1 MSTDIPTYLLFSVG
15 WFGAQQSKKVQE
27 MELAP
32 SLLLGL
38 CGFSLK
44 ACQRLAFKKLQ
55 DDDTKHKTL
64 LHLIV
69 SRIDQVALLIK
80 NQKKWQLKTS
90 LQEFQTGLKYLE
102 KELNNQNRDQ
112 VEKTPRAE
120 LKIND
125 TFVEASLLTETM
137 THLSKLAD
145 LDEAAEGLKDAR
157 KTFEKVCDD
166 ARAAF
171 NSDGLSTAE
180 QILAANVGVTA
191 AILTKI
197 KDPSRALPVCE
208 IWLGDLNKME
218 RVKEI
223 FRQIFRSGKKDPFRG
238 DEHIKNCFLGVYH
251 TNSVVYEI
259 SRIAEIADKPNEL
272 CWIWPFIEVE
282 KKKVDPLRDIRVSET
297 LSKNGD
303 MERYRFP
310 WSFGQGPEKEKK
322 LKAAQDI
329 AINKEGHFIVVDK
342 GDQMVKIFDE
352 KGIFLRSFQPLSRRL
367 ADEDVRGVS
376 TDHED
381 NLFVL
386 IMIDKYHHE
395 VRVFDQNGNLKSR
408 FRLREGS
415 VRCSLVANDNKEILV
430 INEEPAS
437 DRCVV
442 ELYAHKNGRYVRSIV
457 PEDPAEPSEPEEAN
471 GLKSPNEEDPK
482 EPKAQKETD
491 RSDSTPKGA
500 RKSKE
505 PEDKDSKEQKKS
517 QESNAPL
524 KPKDIAITDNGIVL
538 VLNDDGS
545 VKKFGGKTQPHQMNE
560 EINAKGGETI
570 AFHSPSKHVLIA
582 NRSDGIVK
590 VSVFSECGKL
600 VTSFYVYEDK
610 DVQEKKEYIAPRIA
624 VTADGRIAVLNGF
637 AGESKVTVV

>member
-1 MSTDIPTYLLFSVG
+1 M
-15 WFGAQQSKKVQE
+15 
-27 MELAP
+27 
-32 SLLLGL
+32 
-38 CGFSLK
+38 
-44 ACQRLAFKKLQ
+44 
-55 DDDTKHKTL
+55 
-64 LHLIV
+64 
-69 SRIDQVALLIK
+69 
-80 NQKKWQLKTS
+80 
-90 LQEFQTGLKYLE
+90 
-102 KELNNQNRDQ
+102 
-112 VEKTPRAE
+112 
-120 LKIND
+120 
-125 TFVEASLLTETM
+125 
-137 THLSKLAD
+137 
-145 LDEAAEGLKDAR
+145 
-157 KTFEKVCDD
+157 
-166 ARAAF
+166 AAF

-180 QILAANVGVTA
+180 KILAANIGITA

-208 IWLGDLNKME
+208 IWLGYLNKME
-218 RVKEI
+218 KVKEI
-223 FRQIFRSGKKDPFRG
+223 LRQIFRSGKKDPFRG
-238 DEHIKNCFLGVYH
+238 DEYTKNCFLGVYH

-259 SRIAEIADKPNEL
+259 SRIAKIADKHDEL

-303 MERYRFP
+303 MERCRFP

-322 LKAAQDI
+322 LKVAQDI

-367 ADEDVRGVS
+367 ADEDVCGVS

-491 RSDSTPKGA
+491 RSESTPKGA

-505 PEDKDSKEQKKS
+505 PKDKDTKEQKKS

-545 VKKFGGKTQPHQMNE
+545 VKKFGGKTQPHQMYE
-560 EINAKGGETI
+560 EIKAKGGETI

-582 NRSDGIVK
+582 NRSDGIVQ
-590 VSVFSECGKL
+590 VSVFSECSEL
-600 VTSFYVYEDK
+600 VTSFHVYEDK

>member
-1 MSTDIPTYLLFSVG
+1 
-15 WFGAQQSKKVQE
+15 

-38 CGFSLK
+38 LGFSLK
-44 ACQRLAFKKLQ
+44 VCQRPAFKKLQ

-69 SRIDQVALLIK
+69 SRIDEVALLIK

-102 KELNNQNRDQ
+102 KELNKQNRDQ

-120 LKIND
+120 LKMNN
-125 TFVEASLLTETM
+125 TFVEASSLTETM

-145 LDEAAEGLKDAR
+145 LDEAAEGLKDAW
-157 KTFEKVCDD
+157 KEFEKACDD
-166 ARAAF
+166 AMAAF

-180 QILAANVGVTA
+180 KILAANIGITA

-208 IWLGDLNKME
+208 IWLGCLNEME
-218 RVKEI
+218 KVKEI
-223 FRQIFRSGKKDPFRG
+223 FRQIFRSGKKDPFRS
-238 DEHIKNCFLGVYH
+238 DELIKNCFLGVYH

-259 SRIAEIADKPNEL
+259 SRIAEIADKPDEL

-303 MERYRFP
+303 MERCRFP

-322 LKAAQDI
+322 LKVAQDI

-367 ADEDVRGVS
+367 ADEDVCGVS

-415 VRCSLVANDNKEILV
+415 VRCSLIANDNKEILV

-491 RSDSTPKGA
+491 RSESTPKGA

-505 PEDKDSKEQKKS
+505 PKDKDTKEQKKS
-517 QESNAPL
+517 SSIFYVQELNTPL

-545 VKKFGGKTQPHQMNE
+545 VKKFGGKTQPHQMYE
-560 EINAKGGETI
+560 EIKAKGGETI

-582 NRSDGIVK
+582 NRSDGIVQ

-600 VTSFYVYEDK
+600 VTSFHVYEDK

-624 VTADGRIAVLNGF
+624 VTADGRIAVLNGS

>member
-1 MSTDIPTYLLFSVG
+1 
-15 WFGAQQSKKVQE
+15 

-44 ACQRLAFKKLQ
+44 VCQRLAFKKLQ

-69 SRIDQVALLIK
+69 SRIDEVALLIE
-80 NQKKWQLKTS
+80 NQKKDQLKKS
-90 LQEFQTGLKYLE
+90 LQKFKTGLRYFE
-102 KELNNQNRDQ
+102 KELNKQNRDQ

-120 LKIND
+120 LKMNN
-125 TFVEASLLTETM
+125 TFVEASSLTETM

-145 LDEAAEGLKDAR
+145 LDEAAEGLKDAW
-157 KTFEKVCDD
+157 KEFEKACDD
-166 ARAAF
+166 AMAAF

-180 QILAANVGVTA
+180 KILAANIGITA

-208 IWLGDLNKME
+208 IWLGYLNKME
-218 RVKEI
+218 KVKEI

-238 DEHIKNCFLGVYH
+238 DEYTKNCFLGVYH

-259 SRIAEIADKPNEL
+259 SRIAKIADKPDEL

-303 MERYRFP
+303 MERCRFP

-322 LKAAQDI
+322 LKVAQDI

-367 ADEDVRGVS
+367 ADEDVCGVS

-491 RSDSTPKGA
+491 RSESTPKGA

-505 PEDKDSKEQKKS
+505 PKDKDTKEQKKS
-517 QESNAPL
+517 SSIFYVQELNAPL

-545 VKKFGGKTQPHQMNE
+545 VKKFGGKTQPHQMYE
-560 EINAKGGETI
+560 EIKAKGGETI

-582 NRSDGIVK
+582 NRSDGIVQ

-600 VTSFYVYEDK
+600 VTSFHVYEDK
-610 DVQEKKEYIAPRIA
+610 DVQEKKEYTAPRIA
-624 VTADGRIAVLNGF
+624 VTADGRIAVLNGS

>member
-1 MSTDIPTYLLFSVG
+1 
-15 WFGAQQSKKVQE
+15 

-44 ACQRLAFKKLQ
+44 VCQRLAFKKLQ

-64 LHLIV
+64 LHLII
-69 SRIDQVALLIK
+69 SRIDEVVLLVK
-80 NQKKWQLKTS
+80 NQKKGQLKTS
-90 LQEFQTGLKYLE
+90 LQNFQVGLKHLE
-102 KELNNQNRDQ
+102 RELNNQNRDQ

-120 LKIND
+120 LKMND

-180 QILAANVGVTA
+180 QILAANIGVTA

-197 KDPSRALPVCE
+197 KDPSRALPDCK
-208 IWLGDLNKME
+208 IWLGCLNEME
-218 RVKEI
+218 KVKEI
-223 FRQIFRSGKKDPFRG
+223 FRQIFRSGKKDPFRS
-238 DEHIKNCFLGVYH
+238 DELIKNCFLGVYH

-259 SRIAEIADKPNEL
+259 SRIAEIADKPDEL

-322 LKAAQDI
+322 LKVAQDI

-367 ADEDVRGVS
+367 ADEDVCGVS

-415 VRCSLVANDNKEILV
+415 VRCSLLANDNKEILV
-430 INEEPAS
+430 VNEEPAS

-482 EPKAQKETD
+482 EPKAQK
-491 RSDSTPKGA
+491 GA

-505 PEDKDSKEQKKS
+505 PEDKDTKEQKKS

-545 VKKFGGKTQPHQMNE
+545 VKKFGGKTQPHQMYE
-560 EINAKGGETI
+560 EIKAKGGETI

-582 NRSDGIVK
+582 NRSDGIVQ

-600 VTSFYVYEDK
+600 VTSFHVYEDK

-624 VTADGRIAVLNGF
+624 VTADGRIAVLNGA

>member
-1 MSTDIPTYLLFSVG
+1 
-15 WFGAQQSKKVQE
+15 

-38 CGFSLK
+38 LGFSLK

-69 SRIDQVALLIK
+69 SRIDEVALLIE
-80 NQKKWQLKTS
+80 NQKKDQLKKS
-90 LQEFQTGLKYLE
+90 LQKFKTGLRYLE
-102 KELNNQNRDQ
+102 KELNKQNRDQ

-120 LKIND
+120 LKMIN
-125 TFVEASLLTETM
+125 TFVEASSLTETM

-145 LDEAAEGLKDAR
+145 LDEAAEGLKDAW
-157 KTFEKVCDD
+157 KELEKACDD
-166 ARAAF
+166 AMAAF

-180 QILAANVGVTA
+180 KILAANIGITA

-208 IWLGDLNKME
+208 IWLGYLNKME
-218 RVKEI
+218 KVKEI

-238 DEHIKNCFLGVYH
+238 DEYTKNCFLGVYH

-259 SRIAEIADKPNEL
+259 SRIADKPDEL

-303 MERYRFP
+303 MERCRFP

-322 LKAAQDI
+322 LKVAQDI

-367 ADEDVRGVS
+367 ADEDVCGVS

-491 RSDSTPKGA
+491 RSESTPKGA

-505 PEDKDSKEQKKS
+505 PKDKDTKEQKKS
-517 QESNAPL
+517 SSIFYVQELNAPL

-545 VKKFGGKTQPHQMNE
+545 VKKFGGKTQPHQMYE
-560 EINAKGGETI
+560 EIKAKGGETI

-582 NRSDGIVK
+582 NRSDGIVQ

-600 VTSFYVYEDK
+600 VTSFHVYEDK
-610 DVQEKKEYIAPRIA
+610 DVQEKKEYTAPRIA
-624 VTADGRIAVLNGF
+624 VTADGRIAVLNGS

>member
-1 MSTDIPTYLLFSVG
+1 
-15 WFGAQQSKKVQE
+15 

-38 CGFSLK
+38 LGFSLK

-69 SRIDQVALLIK
+69 SRIDEVALLIE
-80 NQKKWQLKTS
+80 NQKKDQLKKS
-90 LQEFQTGLKYLE
+90 LQKFKTGLRYLE
-102 KELNNQNRDQ
+102 KELNKQNRDQ

-120 LKIND
+120 LKMIN
-125 TFVEASLLTETM
+125 TFVEASSLTETM

-145 LDEAAEGLKDAR
+145 LDEAAEGLKDAW
-157 KTFEKVCDD
+157 KELEKACDD
-166 ARAAF
+166 AMAAF

-208 IWLGDLNKME
+208 IWLGYLNKME
-218 RVKEI
+218 KVKEI

-238 DEHIKNCFLGVYH
+238 DEYTKNCFLGVYH

-259 SRIAEIADKPNEL
+259 SRIADKPDEL

-303 MERYRFP
+303 MERCRFP

-322 LKAAQDI
+322 LKVAQDI

-367 ADEDVRGVS
+367 ADEDVCGVS

-491 RSDSTPKGA
+491 RSESTPKGA

-505 PEDKDSKEQKKS
+505 PKDKDTKEQKKS
-517 QESNAPL
+517 SSIFYVQELNAPL

-545 VKKFGGKTQPHQMNE
+545 VKKFGGKTQPHQMYE
-560 EINAKGGETI
+560 EIKAKGGETI

-582 NRSDGIVK
+582 NRSDGIVQ

-600 VTSFYVYEDK
+600 VTSFHVYEDK
-610 DVQEKKEYIAPRIA
+610 DVQEKKEYTAPRIA
-624 VTADGRIAVLNGF
+624 VTADGRIAVLNGS

>member
-1 MSTDIPTYLLFSVG
+1 MKFGLDI
-15 WFGAQQSKKVQE
+15 
-27 MELAP
+27 
-32 SLLLGL
+32 
-38 CGFSLK
+38 
-44 ACQRLAFKKLQ
+44 
-55 DDDTKHKTL
+55 
-64 LHLIV
+64 
-69 SRIDQVALLIK
+69 LIK
-80 NQKKWQLKTS
+80 WKWS
-90 LQEFQTGLKYLE
+90 
-102 KELNNQNRDQ
+102 
-112 VEKTPRAE
+112 
-120 LKIND
+120 
-125 TFVEASLLTETM
+125 
-137 THLSKLAD
+137 
-145 LDEAAEGLKDAR
+145 R
-157 KTFEKVCDD
+157 KF
-166 ARAAF
+166 
-171 NSDGLSTAE
+171 
-180 QILAANVGVTA
+180 
-191 AILTKI
+191 
-197 KDPSRALPVCE
+197 
-208 IWLGDLNKME
+208 
-218 RVKEI
+218 
-223 FRQIFRSGKKDPFRG
+223 FRQIFRSGKKDLFRG
-238 DEHIKNCFLGVYH
+238 DEHTKNCFLGVYH

-259 SRIAEIADKPNEL
+259 SRIAEIADKPDKL

-303 MERYRFP
+303 MERCRFP

-322 LKAAQDI
+322 LKVAQDI

-367 ADEDVRGVS
+367 ADEDVCGVS
-376 TDHED
+376 TDQED

-457 PEDPAEPSEPEEAN
+457 PEDLAEPSEPEEAN

-491 RSDSTPKGA
+491 RYEITK
-500 RKSKE
+500 
-505 PEDKDSKEQKKS
+505 DKDTKEQKKS

-545 VKKFGGKTQPHQMNE
+545 VKKFGGKTQPHQMYE
-560 EINAKGGETI
+560 EIKAKGGETI

-582 NRSDGIVK
+582 NRSDGIVQ

-600 VTSFYVYEDK
+600 VTSFHVYEDK

-624 VTADGRIAVLNGF
+624 VTADGRIAVLNGS

>member
-1 MSTDIPTYLLFSVG
+1 
-15 WFGAQQSKKVQE
+15 

-38 CGFSLK
+38 LGFSLK

-69 SRIDQVALLIK
+69 SRIDEVALLIE
-80 NQKKWQLKTS
+80 NQKKDQLKKS
-90 LQEFQTGLKYLE
+90 LQKFKTGLRYLE
-102 KELNNQNRDQ
+102 KELNKQNRDQ

-120 LKIND
+120 LKMNN
-125 TFVEASLLTETM
+125 TFVEASSLTETM

-145 LDEAAEGLKDAR
+145 LDEAAEGLKDAW
-157 KTFEKVCDD
+157 KEFEKACDD
-166 ARAAF
+166 AMAAF

-180 QILAANVGVTA
+180 KILAANIGITA

-208 IWLGDLNKME
+208 IWLGYLNKME
-218 RVKEI
+218 KVKEI

-238 DEHIKNCFLGVYH
+238 DEYTKNCFLGVYH

-259 SRIAEIADKPNEL
+259 SRIADKPDEL

-303 MERYRFP
+303 MERCRFP

-322 LKAAQDI
+322 LKVAQDI

-367 ADEDVRGVS
+367 ADEDVCGVS

-491 RSDSTPKGA
+491 RSESTPKGA

-505 PEDKDSKEQKKS
+505 PKDKDTKEQKKS
-517 QESNAPL
+517 QVSNAPL

-545 VKKFGGKTQPHQMNE
+545 VKKFGGKAQPHQMYE
-560 EINAKGGETI
+560 EIKAKGGETI

-582 NRSDGIVK
+582 NRSDGIVQ

-600 VTSFYVYEDK
+600 VTSFHVYEDK
-610 DVQEKKEYIAPRIA
+610 DIQEKKEYIAPRIE
-624 VTADGRIAVLNGF
+624 VTADGRIAVLNGS

>member
-1 MSTDIPTYLLFSVG
+1 
-15 WFGAQQSKKVQE
+15 
-27 MELAP
+27 ME
-32 SLLLGL
+32 
-38 CGFSLK
+38 K
-44 ACQRLAFKKLQ
+44 
-55 DDDTKHKTL
+55 
-64 LHLIV
+64 
-69 SRIDQVALLIK
+69 
-80 NQKKWQLKTS
+80 
-90 LQEFQTGLKYLE
+90 
-102 KELNNQNRDQ
+102 
-112 VEKTPRAE
+112 
-120 LKIND
+120 
-125 TFVEASLLTETM
+125 
-137 THLSKLAD
+137 
-145 LDEAAEGLKDAR
+145 
-157 KTFEKVCDD
+157 
-166 ARAAF
+166 
-171 NSDGLSTAE
+171 
-180 QILAANVGVTA
+180 
-191 AILTKI
+191 
-197 KDPSRALPVCE
+197 
-208 IWLGDLNKME
+208 
-218 RVKEI
+218 VKEI
-223 FRQIFRSGKKDPFRG
+223 FRQIFRSGKKDLFRD
-238 DEHIKNCFLGVYH
+238 DEHTKNCFLGVYH

-259 SRIAEIADKPNEL
+259 SRIADKPDEL

-303 MERYRFP
+303 MERCRFP

-322 LKAAQDI
+322 LKVAQDI

-367 ADEDVRGVS
+367 ADEDVCGVS

-491 RSDSTPKGA
+491 RSESTPKGA

-505 PEDKDSKEQKKS
+505 PKDKDTKEQKKS
-517 QESNAPL
+517 SSIFYVQELNAPL

-545 VKKFGGKTQPHQMNE
+545 VKKFGGKTQPHQMYE
-560 EINAKGGETI
+560 EIKAKGGETI

-582 NRSDGIVK
+582 NRSDGIVQ

-600 VTSFYVYEDK
+600 VTSFHVYEDK
-610 DVQEKKEYIAPRIA
+610 DVQEKKEYTAPRIA
-624 VTADGRIAVLNGF
+624 VTADGRIAVLNGS

>member
-1 MSTDIPTYLLFSVG
+1 M
-15 WFGAQQSKKVQE
+15 
-27 MELAP
+27 
-32 SLLLGL
+32 
-38 CGFSLK
+38 
-44 ACQRLAFKKLQ
+44 
-55 DDDTKHKTL
+55 
-64 LHLIV
+64 
-69 SRIDQVALLIK
+69 
-80 NQKKWQLKTS
+80 
-90 LQEFQTGLKYLE
+90 
-102 KELNNQNRDQ
+102 
-112 VEKTPRAE
+112 
-120 LKIND
+120 
-125 TFVEASLLTETM
+125 
-137 THLSKLAD
+137 
-145 LDEAAEGLKDAR
+145 
-157 KTFEKVCDD
+157 
-166 ARAAF
+166 
-171 NSDGLSTAE
+171 
-180 QILAANVGVTA
+180 
-191 AILTKI
+191 
-197 KDPSRALPVCE
+197 
-208 IWLGDLNKME
+208 
-218 RVKEI
+218 
-223 FRQIFRSGKKDPFRG
+223 
-238 DEHIKNCFLGVYH
+238 GVYH

-259 SRIAEIADKPNEL
+259 SRIAEIADKPDKL

-303 MERYRFP
+303 MERCRFP

-322 LKAAQDI
+322 LKVAQDI

-367 ADEDVRGVS
+367 ADEDVCGVS
-376 TDHED
+376 TDQED

-457 PEDPAEPSEPEEAN
+457 PEDLAEPSEPEEAN

-491 RSDSTPKGA
+491 RYESTPKGA

-505 PEDKDSKEQKKS
+505 PKDKDTKEQKKS
-517 QESNAPL
+517 SSIFYVQESNAPL

-545 VKKFGGKTQPHQMNE
+545 VKKFGGKTQPHQMYE
-560 EINAKGGETI
+560 EIKAKGGETI

-582 NRSDGIVK
+582 NRSDGIVQ
-590 VSVFSECGKL
+590 VSVFSKYGEL
-600 VTSFYVYEDK
+600 VTSFHVYEDK
-610 DVQEKKEYIAPRIA
+610 DVQEEKEYIAPRIA

>member
-1 MSTDIPTYLLFSVG
+1 
-15 WFGAQQSKKVQE
+15 

-44 ACQRLAFKKLQ
+44 VCQRLAFKKLQ

-64 LHLIV
+64 LHLTI
-69 SRIDQVALLIK
+69 SRIDEVVLLIK
-80 NQKKWQLKTS
+80 NQKKGQLKTS
-90 LQEFQTGLKYLE
+90 LQNFQIGLEHLE
-102 KELNNQNRDQ
+102 RELNNQNRDQ

-120 LKIND
+120 LKMND

-180 QILAANVGVTA
+180 QILAANIGVTA

-197 KDPSRALPVCE
+197 KDPSRALSDCK
-208 IWLGDLNKME
+208 IWLGCLNEME
-218 RVKEI
+218 KVKEI
-223 FRQIFRSGKKDPFRG
+223 FRHIFRSGKKDPFRG
-238 DEHIKNCFLGVYH
+238 DEYTKNCFLGVYH
-251 TNSVVYEI
+251 TNNVVYEI
-259 SRIAEIADKPNEL
+259 SRIAKIADKPYKL

-303 MERYRFP
+303 MERCRFP

-322 LKAAQDI
+322 LKVAQDI

-342 GDQMVKIFDE
+342 GDQMVKIFDK

-367 ADEDVRGVS
+367 ADEDVCGVN

-381 NLFVL
+381 NLIVL

-395 VRVFDQNGNLKSR
+395 FRVFDQNGNLKSR

-491 RSDSTPKGA
+491 RYESTPKGA

-505 PEDKDSKEQKKS
+505 PKDKDTKEQKKS
-517 QESNAPL
+517 SSIFYVQESNAPL

-545 VKKFGGKTQPHQMNE
+545 VKKFGGKTQPHQMYE
-560 EINAKGGETI
+560 EIKAKGGETI

-600 VTSFYVYEDK
+600 VTSFHVYEDK
-610 DVQEKKEYIAPRIA
+610 DVQEKKEYTAPRIA
-624 VTADGRIAVLNGF
+624 VTADGRIAVLNGS

>member
-1 MSTDIPTYLLFSVG
+1 
-15 WFGAQQSKKVQE
+15 
-27 MELAP
+27 ME
-32 SLLLGL
+32 
-38 CGFSLK
+38 K
-44 ACQRLAFKKLQ
+44 
-55 DDDTKHKTL
+55 
-64 LHLIV
+64 
-69 SRIDQVALLIK
+69 
-80 NQKKWQLKTS
+80 
-90 LQEFQTGLKYLE
+90 
-102 KELNNQNRDQ
+102 
-112 VEKTPRAE
+112 
-120 LKIND
+120 
-125 TFVEASLLTETM
+125 
-137 THLSKLAD
+137 
-145 LDEAAEGLKDAR
+145 
-157 KTFEKVCDD
+157 
-166 ARAAF
+166 
-171 NSDGLSTAE
+171 
-180 QILAANVGVTA
+180 
-191 AILTKI
+191 
-197 KDPSRALPVCE
+197 
-208 IWLGDLNKME
+208 
-218 RVKEI
+218 VKEI

-238 DEHIKNCFLGVYH
+238 DEYTKNCFLGVYH

-259 SRIAEIADKPNEL
+259 SRIADKPDEL

-303 MERYRFP
+303 MERCRFP

-322 LKAAQDI
+322 LKVAQDI

-367 ADEDVRGVS
+367 ADEDVCGVS

-491 RSDSTPKGA
+491 RSESSPKGA

-505 PEDKDSKEQKKS
+505 PKDKDTKEQKKS
-517 QESNAPL
+517 SSIFYVQELNAPL

-545 VKKFGGKTQPHQMNE
+545 VKKFGGKTQPHQMYE
-560 EINAKGGETI
+560 EIKAKGGETI

-582 NRSDGIVK
+582 NRSDGIVQ

-610 DVQEKKEYIAPRIA
+610 DVQEKKEYTAPRIA
-624 VTADGRIAVLNGF
+624 VTADGRIAVLNGS

>member
-1 MSTDIPTYLLFSVG
+1 
-15 WFGAQQSKKVQE
+15 

-44 ACQRLAFKKLQ
+44 VCQRLAFKKLQ

-64 LHLIV
+64 LHLII
-69 SRIDQVALLIK
+69 SRIDEVVLLVK
-80 NQKKWQLKTS
+80 NQKKGQLKTS
-90 LQEFQTGLKYLE
+90 LQNFQIGLKHLE
-102 KELNNQNRDQ
+102 RELNNQNRDQ

-120 LKIND
+120 LKMND

-157 KTFEKVCDD
+157 KTFEKACDD

-180 QILAANVGVTA
+180 QILAANIGVTA

-197 KDPSRALPVCE
+197 KDPSRALPDCK
-208 IWLGDLNKME
+208 IWLGCLNEME
-218 RVKEI
+218 KVKEI
-223 FRQIFRSGKKDPFRG
+223 FRQIFRGGKKDPFRS

-259 SRIAEIADKPNEL
+259 SRIAKIADKHDEL

-322 LKAAQDI
+322 LKVAQDI
-329 AINKEGHFIVVDK
+329 AVNKEGHFIVVDK

-367 ADEDVRGVS
+367 ADEDVCGVS

-491 RSDSTPKGA
+491 RYESTK
-500 RKSKE
+500 
-505 PEDKDSKEQKKS
+505 DKDTKEQKKS

-545 VKKFGGKTQPHQMNE
+545 VKKFGGKTQPHQMYE
-560 EINAKGGETI
+560 EIKAKGGETI

-600 VTSFYVYEDK
+600 VTSFHVYEDK

-624 VTADGRIAVLNGF
+624 VTADGRVAVLNGS

>member
-1 MSTDIPTYLLFSVG
+1 ML
-15 WFGAQQSKKVQE
+15 
-27 MELAP
+27 
-32 SLLLGL
+32 
-38 CGFSLK
+38 
-44 ACQRLAFKKLQ
+44 
-55 DDDTKHKTL
+55 
-64 LHLIV
+64 
-69 SRIDQVALLIK
+69 
-80 NQKKWQLKTS
+80 
-90 LQEFQTGLKYLE
+90 
-102 KELNNQNRDQ
+102 
-112 VEKTPRAE
+112 
-120 LKIND
+120 
-125 TFVEASLLTETM
+125 
-137 THLSKLAD
+137 
-145 LDEAAEGLKDAR
+145 
-157 KTFEKVCDD
+157 
-166 ARAAF
+166 
-171 NSDGLSTAE
+171 
-180 QILAANVGVTA
+180 
-191 AILTKI
+191 
-197 KDPSRALPVCE
+197 
-208 IWLGDLNKME
+208 
-218 RVKEI
+218 
-223 FRQIFRSGKKDPFRG
+223 
-238 DEHIKNCFLGVYH
+238 
-251 TNSVVYEI
+251 
-259 SRIAEIADKPNEL
+259 
-272 CWIWPFIEVE
+272 
-282 KKKVDPLRDIRVSET
+282 
-297 LSKNGD
+297 
-303 MERYRFP
+303 P

-322 LKAAQDI
+322 LKVAQDI

-352 KGIFLRSFQPLSRRL
+352 KDIFLRSFQPLSRRL
-367 ADEDVRGVS
+367 ADEDVCGVS

-491 RSDSTPKGA
+491 RYESTPKGA

-505 PEDKDSKEQKKS
+505 PKDIDTKEQKKS

-545 VKKFGGKTQPHQMNE
+545 VKKFGGKTQPHQMYE
-560 EINAKGGETI
+560 EIKAKGGETI

-582 NRSDGIVK
+582 NRSDGIVQ

-600 VTSFYVYEDK
+600 VTSFHVYEDK
-610 DVQEKKEYIAPRIA
+610 DVQEKKDYIAPRIA
-624 VTADGRIAVLNGF
+624 VTADGRIAVLNGS

>member
-1 MSTDIPTYLLFSVG
+1 M
-15 WFGAQQSKKVQE
+15 
-27 MELAP
+27 
-32 SLLLGL
+32 
-38 CGFSLK
+38 
-44 ACQRLAFKKLQ
+44 LQ

-64 LHLIV
+64 LHLII
-69 SRIDQVALLIK
+69 SRIDEVALLIK
-80 NQKKWQLKTS
+80 NQKKEKLKTS
-90 LQEFQTGLKYLE
+90 MIEFQTGLEYLE

-120 LKIND
+120 LKMND

-157 KTFEKVCDD
+157 EMFEKACDN

-180 QILAANVGVTA
+180 QILAANIGVTA

-197 KDPSRALPVCE
+197 KDPSRALPVCK
-208 IWLGDLNKME
+208 IWLGYLNKME
-218 RVKEI
+218 KVKEI

-238 DEHIKNCFLGVYH
+238 DEYTKNCFLGVYH

-259 SRIAEIADKPNEL
+259 SRIAKIADKHDER

-303 MERYRFP
+303 MERCRFP

-322 LKAAQDI
+322 LKVAQDI

-367 ADEDVRGVS
+367 ADEDVCGVS

-437 DRCVV
+437 DRFVV
-442 ELYAHKNGRYVRSIV
+442 ELYAHKNGRYVRSIE

-482 EPKAQKETD
+482 EAKAQKETD
-491 RSDSTPKGA
+491 RYEITK
-500 RKSKE
+500 
-505 PEDKDSKEQKKS
+505 DKDTKEQKKS

-545 VKKFGGKTQPHQMNE
+545 VKKFGGKTQPHQMYE
-560 EINAKGGETI
+560 EIKAKGGETI

-582 NRSDGIVK
+582 NRSDGIVQ

-600 VTSFYVYEDK
+600 VTSFHVYEDK

-624 VTADGRIAVLNGF
+624 VTADGRIAVLNGS

>member
-1 MSTDIPTYLLFSVG
+1 
-15 WFGAQQSKKVQE
+15 

-69 SRIDQVALLIK
+69 SRIDEVALLIE
-80 NQKKWQLKTS
+80 NQKKDQLKKS
-90 LQEFQTGLKYLE
+90 LQEFKTGLRYLE

-120 LKIND
+120 LKMNN
-125 TFVEASLLTETM
+125 TFVEASSLTETM

-145 LDEAAEGLKDAR
+145 LDEAAEGLKDAW
-157 KTFEKVCDD
+157 KEFEKACDD
-166 ARAAF
+166 AMAAF

-180 QILAANVGVTA
+180 KILAANIGITA

-208 IWLGDLNKME
+208 IWLGYLNKME
-218 RVKEI
+218 KVKEI

-238 DEHIKNCFLGVYH
+238 DEYTKNCFLGVYH

-259 SRIAEIADKPNEL
+259 SRIAKIADKHDEL

-303 MERYRFP
+303 MERCRFP

-322 LKAAQDI
+322 LKVAQDI

-367 ADEDVRGVS
+367 ADEDVCGVS

-491 RSDSTPKGA
+491 RSESTPEGA

-505 PEDKDSKEQKKS
+505 PKDKDTKEQKKS
-517 QESNAPL
+517 SSIFYVQELNAPL

-545 VKKFGGKTQPHQMNE
+545 VKKFGGKTQPHQMYE
-560 EINAKGGETI
+560 EIKAKGGETI

-582 NRSDGIVK
+582 NRSDGIVQ

-600 VTSFYVYEDK
+600 VTSFHVYEDK
-610 DVQEKKEYIAPRIA
+610 DVQEKKEYTAPRIA
-624 VTADGRIAVLNGF
+624 VTADGRIAVLNGS

>member
-1 MSTDIPTYLLFSVG
+1 
-15 WFGAQQSKKVQE
+15 
-27 MELAP
+27 MELAS

-44 ACQRLAFKKLQ
+44 VCQRLAFKKLQ

-64 LHLIV
+64 LHLTI
-69 SRIDQVALLIK
+69 SRIDEVALLIK
-80 NQKKWQLKTS
+80 NQKKEKLKTS
-90 LQEFQTGLKYLE
+90 LQNFQIGLKHLE
-102 KELNNQNRDQ
+102 RELNNQNRDQ

-120 LKIND
+120 LKMND

-157 KTFEKVCDD
+157 KTFEKACDD

-180 QILAANVGVTA
+180 QILAANIGVTA

-197 KDPSRALPVCE
+197 KDPSRALPDCK
-208 IWLGDLNKME
+208 IWLGCLNEME
-218 RVKEI
+218 KVKEI
-223 FRQIFRSGKKDPFRG
+223 FRQIFRGGKKDPFRS

-259 SRIAEIADKPNEL
+259 SRIAKIADKHDEL

-322 LKAAQDI
+322 LKVAQDI

-491 RSDSTPKGA
+491 RYESTK
-500 RKSKE
+500 
-505 PEDKDSKEQKKS
+505 DKDTKEQKKS

-545 VKKFGGKTQPHQMNE
+545 VKKFGGKTQPHQMYE
-560 EINAKGGETI
+560 EIKAKGGETI

-600 VTSFYVYEDK
+600 VTSFHVYEDK
-610 DVQEKKEYIAPRIA
+610 DVQEKKEYTAPRIA
-624 VTADGRIAVLNGF
+624 VTADGRIAVLNGS

>member
-1 MSTDIPTYLLFSVG
+1 
-15 WFGAQQSKKVQE
+15 

-38 CGFSLK
+38 LGFSLK

-69 SRIDQVALLIK
+69 SRIDEVALLIK
-80 NQKKWQLKTS
+80 NQKKDKLKTS
-90 LQEFQTGLKYLE
+90 LLKFRIGLRCLE

-120 LKIND
+120 LKMNN

-145 LDEAAEGLKDAR
+145 LDEAAEGLKDAW
-157 KTFEKVCDD
+157 KEFEMACDN
-166 ARAAF
+166 AMAAF

-197 KDPSRALPVCE
+197 KDPSRALPLCE
-208 IWLGDLNKME
+208 IWLGYLNEME
-218 RVKEI
+218 KVKEI
-223 FRQIFRSGKKDPFRG
+223 FRQIFRGGKKDPFRS
-238 DEHIKNCFLGVYH
+238 DDIKNCFLGVYH

-259 SRIAEIADKPNEL
+259 SRIADKHDEL

-303 MERYRFP
+303 MERCRFP

-322 LKAAQDI
+322 LKVAQDI

-367 ADEDVRGVS
+367 ADEDVCGVS

-471 GLKSPNEEDPK
+471 GLKSPNEEDPI

-505 PEDKDSKEQKKS
+505 PEDKDTKEQKKF

-545 VKKFGGKTQPHQMNE
+545 VKKFGGKTQPHQMYE
-560 EINAKGGETI
+560 EIKAKGGETI

-582 NRSDGIVK
+582 NRSDGIVQ
-590 VSVFSECGKL
+590 VSVFSKCGEL
-600 VTSFYVYEDK
+600 VTSFHVYEDK